1 MHTVREVRELL
12 RGRRLAA
19 ALLCALLA
27 AVTVAVEPPGWLAGA
42 AASDQSGGS
51 QDPPPAPTTSA
62 PAPTTSASASASA
75 SVGSLSGLRA
85 LLADGSISLSWR
97 APDDN
102 DDISKYQYQI
112 KTMGAGGDYG
122 EWTDISGSGASTT
135 GGTISNVAGSERRN
149 VRVRAVNAAGSSIY
163 YGVASTDVS
172 DAPSGLRASL
182 SGGSVS
188 LSWDD
193 PGDDSIDSYWYRIK
207 KAGAGNTYSALIE
220 IDDSDASTTS
230 ATIIVTGQGRRIVE
244 LQARP
249 ATHPGWGAIYK
260 SAAASTGPPD
270 APSGLRASLSGSSV
284 SLSWDNPSDA
294 AITKYQY
301 RIKTMGVD
309 SDYGVWTDIGGSS
322 ASTTRATIT
331 VTGSG
336 RRNVH
341 LRAVNAEGSGSHAV
355 ASTGAP
361 GVPSGLKAVMVS
373 GGSVVLSWDD
383 PGDDSIASYQYR
395 IRNISTKSAYG
406 NWTDISGSNAST
418 TGHTLTVTG
427 SGRRVVQLRA
437 RNGGGFGNPASASNG
452 PPAQMSGF
460 TTPGGQAWGVEGGI
474 SGLNAAAT
482 SPKRTIVVNWSD
494 PGDDS
499 IIKYQYRFRT
509 QSIPSGGYHRPVDI
523 PGSGPSTTSHT
534 FVLPTPEMYRVVMWA
549 VNSAGQGHGV
559 NVNMRPVWP
568 ALATPSGLSASLSG
582 NSVSLSWDNP
592 FDGSIYKY
600 QYRIKK
606 VGTASAYSSWTDI
619 AGSNADTTS
628 ATITVTGS
636 ERRIVQ
642 LRALRRSLGDPSSPA
657 TASTGA
663 PARPDPSKFSTSDGA
678 VAAGG
683 YNVLNAPAS
692 SPKGS
697 IVVNWVAPGDDSI
710 LKYQYRFRAQSRPE
724 SYSQWIDLPG
734 SGASTTTHKFVFPT
748 PEMHRVRLRAVN
760 SAGPGGATTFNMK
773 PAWPALASPSG
784 LSASLSGNSVSLS
797 WDSPFDGS
805 IYKYQYR
812 IKKVGASSAYN
823 SWTDISGSNAD
834 TTSATVTVSVTGS
847 ERRVVQLRALRRS
860 LGDPSSPATASTGL
874 PAVPSGFASPG
885 GSSSG
890 SGSGLVLTAAASSS
904 KGSVGVSWSDPG
916 DDSILKYQYQFKAPN
931 VQGDSQWIDIPGSGA
946 STTTHT
952 FVFPT
957 PDMYRI
963 RLRAVNSA
971 GAASQTFN
979 VKPSWP
985 ALTAPSGLRAVLNG
999 SSVTLSWDNPFDHS
1013 IEKYQYRIKTVGA
1026 GNVYGSWTD
1035 IADSNSSTTS
1045 HTISVTGSGQRDVQL
1060 RALRHDEVGGPGAS
1074 ATALTTAPPAT
1085 PAPTPLLA
1093 PGAAPSGLKASG
1105 GNGVIDLFWSNPGD
1119 TTING
1124 YQYRIRPHSDRSFG
1138 EWQSIPG
1145 SGASTVSYTIPNL
1158 AATGGYHIRLRAGNA
1173 AGWGRYEYTNAWTNV
1188 THSLTGVAATP
1199 GDGSFTLTWDAPLTR
1214 YGITGYRYGYTR
1226 IADPKSWTG
1235 WLSLPGSAR
1244 SHTVTGLTNE
1254 SKYEIWIKA
1263 VSAAGESNPGLAR
1276 VTPTATTAPSG

>member
-1 MHTVREVRELL
+1 MHTAQKVREQL

-27 AVTVAVEPPGWLAGA
+27 AVTVAVEPPGQPAG

-51 QDPPPAPTTSA
+51 QDPPAAPTTSA
-62 PAPTTSASASASA
+62 PAEI
-75 SVGSLSGLRA
+75 SVGSLSRLRA
-85 LLADGSISLSWR
+85 SLSGGSVSLSWW
-97 APDDN
+97 APEN
-102 DDISKYQYQI
+102 NSAISKYQYQI

-149 VRVRAVNAAGSSIY
+149 VRVRAVNAAGASLY

-182 SGGSVS
+182 AGGSVS

-193 PGDDSIDSYWYRIK
+193 PDDDFIDSYWYRIK
-207 KAGAGNTYSALIE
+207 KAGAGNAYSDLVE
-220 IDDSDASTTS
+220 IADSGASTTS
-230 ATIIVTGQGRRIVE
+230 ATISVTGQGRRIVE

-249 ATHPGWGAIYK
+249 AVHPGWGAIYK

-270 APSGLRASLSGSSV
+270 APSTLSASLSGSAV
-284 SLSWDNPSDA
+284 SLSWNNPSDA

-341 LRAVNAEGSGSHAV
+341 LRAVNAEGSGGHAV
-355 ASTGAP
+355 ASTG
-361 GVPSGLKAVMVS
+361 VPSVPSRLKAVLVS

-383 PGDDSIASYQYR
+383 PGDDSIGSYQYR
-395 IRNISTKSAYG
+395 IRNISTGSAYG
-406 NWTDISGSNAST
+406 NWTDIGSSNAST
-418 TGHTLTVTG
+418 TGHTLAVTG

-437 RNGGGFGNPASASNG
+437 RNSGGPGSPASASNG

-474 SGLNAAAT
+474 SGLTAAAT
-482 SPKRTIVVNWSD
+482 STKRTIVVNWSD

-499 IIKYQYRFRT
+499 IIKYQYRFRA
-509 QSIPSGGYHRPVDI
+509 QSIRVGGYHRPVDI

-549 VNSAGQGHGV
+549 INSAGQGHGV

-568 ALATPSGLSASLSG
+568 ALAAPSGLSASLSG

-600 QYRIKK
+600 QYRLKT
-606 VGTASAYSSWTDI
+606 VGAASTYSSWTDLS
-619 AGSNADTTS
+619 GSNADTTS
-628 ATITVTGS
+628 ATVTVTGS

-657 TASTGA
+657 TASTGP

-678 VAAGG
+678 VAAGE
-683 YNVLNAPAS
+683 YNVLNALAS

-724 SYSQWIDLPG
+724 SYSQWIDIPG
-734 SGASTTTHKFVFPT
+734 SGASTTTHTFVFPT

-760 SAGPGGATTFNMK
+760 SAGPGGVTTFNMK
-773 PAWPALASPSG
+773 PAWPALAVPSG

-797 WDSPFDGS
+797 WDNPFDGS

-812 IKKVGASSAYN
+812 IKKVGAASAYS
-823 SWTDISGSNAD
+823 SWTDIASSNAD
-834 TTSATVTVSVTGS
+834 TTSATVTVTGS
-847 ERRVVQLRALRRS
+847 ERRIVQLRALRRS
-860 LGDPSSPATASTGL
+860 LGDPSSPATASTGP
-874 PAVPSGFASPG
+874 PAQPSGFASPG

-890 SGSGLVLTAAASSS
+890 SGSGIVLTAATSSS
-904 KGSVGVSWSDPG
+904 KGSVGVSWSAPG

-931 VQGDSQWIDIPGSGA
+931 VLEDSQWIDIPGSEA

-985 ALTAPSGLRAVLNG
+985 ALAAPSGLGAVLNG
-999 SSVTLSWDNPFDHS
+999 SSVTLSWDKSFDHS

-1035 IADSNSSTTS
+1035 IADSNNSTAS

-1060 RALRHDEVGGPGAS
+1060 RALRYDQVGGLGAS
-1074 ATALTTAPPAT
+1074 ATALTTAPPVT

-1093 PGAAPSGLKASG
+1093 PGTPSNLRASG
-1105 GNGVIDLFWSNPGD
+1105 GNGVIDLFWSDPGD
-1119 TTING
+1119 ATING
-1124 YQYRIRPHSDRSFG
+1124 YQYQILPPSERSFG

-1145 SGASTVSYTIPNL
+1145 SGASTTKHRISGLVVNN
-1158 AATGGYHIRLRAGNA
+1158 GYGIRLRAGNA
-1173 AGWGRYEYTNAWTNV
+1173 AGWGRYRGTGATTGL
-1188 THSLTGVAATP
+1188 THSPSRVVVTS
-1199 GDGSFTLTWDAPLTR
+1199 GDGSFTVTWDAPEAS
-1214 YGITGYRYGYTR
+1214 YGITGYRYAYTR
-1226 IADPKSWTG
+1226 VADPKSWTG

-1244 SHTVTGLTNE
+1244 SHTVTGLTNG
-1254 SKYEIWIKA
+1254 SQYEILLKA
-1263 VSAAGESNPGLAR
+1263 VSAAGESAFLTRYA
-1276 VTPTATTAPSG
+1276 TPTAATSPSG

>member
-1 MHTVREVRELL
+1 MHTVRKVREQL
-12 RGRRLAA
+12 RGRQLAVA
-19 ALLCALLA
+19 ALLCVLLA
-27 AVTVAVEPPGWLAGA
+27 AVTVAVEPPGRLAG

-62 PAPTTSASASASA
+62 AAEI
-75 SVGSLSGLRA
+75 SVGSLSRLRA
-85 LLADGSISLSWR
+85 SLVGGLVSVTW
-97 APDDN
+97 DDPGN
-102 DDISKYQYQI
+102 DAISKYQYQI
-112 KTMGAGGDYG
+112 KTMGAGGAYG
-122 EWTDISGSGASTT
+122 AWTDVPGSGASTIIH
-135 GGTISNVAGSERRN
+135 TIAVTGSERRN
-149 VRVRAVNAAGSSIY
+149 VRVRAVNATGASLY

-193 PGDDSIDSYWYRIK
+193 PGDDFIDSYWYRIR
-207 KAGAGNTYSALIE
+207 KAGAGNAYSALTE
-220 IDDSDASTTS
+220 IADSDDSTTS
-230 ATIIVTGQGRRIVE
+230 ATISVTGAGRRIVE

-249 ATHPGWGAIYK
+249 AVHPGWGAIYK
-260 SAAASTGPPD
+260 SAVASTGPPD
-270 APSGLRASLSGSSV
+270 APSTLRASLSGSAV

-309 SDYGVWTDIGGSS
+309 SDYGVWTDISNSG
-322 ASTTRATIT
+322 ASTVSYAIAT
-331 VTGSG
+331 TGSG
-336 RRNVH
+336 RRNVQV
-341 LRAVNAEGSGSHAV
+341 RAVNAEGSGSHAV
-355 ASTGAP
+355 ASTG
-361 GVPSGLKAVMVS
+361 VPAVPLGLKAVMVS
-373 GGSVVLSWDD
+373 GGSVVLNWDD

-406 NWTDISGSNAST
+406 NWTDIGGSNAST

-437 RNGGGFGNPASASNG
+437 RNGGGFGSPASASNG

-460 TTPGGQAWGVEGGI
+460 TTPGGQAWGVEDET

-482 SPKRTIVVNWSD
+482 STKRTIVVNWVA

-499 IIKYQYRFRT
+499 IIKYQYSFRA
-509 QSIPSGGYHRPVDI
+509 QSIRARGYHRPVDL

-549 VNSAGQGHGV
+549 VNSAGPGRSV
-559 NVNMRPVWP
+559 NINMRPVWP
-568 ALATPSGLSASLSG
+568 ALAAPSGLSASLSG
-582 NSVSLSWDNP
+582 SSVSLNWDNP

-619 AGSNADTTS
+619 SGSNADTTS

-657 TASTGA
+657 
-663 PARPDPSKFSTSDGA
+663 
-678 VAAGG
+678 
-683 YNVLNAPAS
+683 
-692 SPKGS
+692 
-697 IVVNWVAPGDDSI
+697 
-710 LKYQYRFRAQSRPE
+710 
-724 SYSQWIDLPG
+724 
-734 SGASTTTHKFVFPT
+734 
-748 PEMHRVRLRAVN
+748 M
-760 SAGPGGATTFNMK
+760 
-773 PAWPALASPSG
+773 
-784 LSASLSGNSVSLS
+784 
-797 WDSPFDGS
+797 
-805 IYKYQYR
+805 
-812 IKKVGASSAYN
+812 
-823 SWTDISGSNAD
+823 
-834 TTSATVTVSVTGS
+834 
-847 ERRVVQLRALRRS
+847 
-860 LGDPSSPATASTGL
+860 ASTGL

-890 SGSGLVLTAAASSS
+890 SGSGIVLTAATSSS
-904 KGSVGVSWSDPG
+904 KGSVGVSWSAPG

-931 VQGDSQWIDIPGSGA
+931 VLEDSQWIDIPGSEA

-985 ALTAPSGLRAVLNG
+985 ALAAPSGLRAVLNG
-999 SSVTLSWDNPFDHS
+999 SSVTLSWNNPFDHS

-1035 IADSNSSTTS
+1035 IAGSKRSTTS
-1045 HTISVTGSGQRDVQL
+1045 HTISVTGSAQRDVQL
-1060 RALRHDEVGGPGAS
+1060 RALRYDQVGGLGAS

-1093 PGAAPSGLKASG
+1093 PDRPSGLKASG

-1119 TTING
+1119 ATITG
-1124 YQYRIRPHSDRSFG
+1124 YQYRIRLSSERSYG
-1138 EWQSIPG
+1138 EWQSIPS
-1145 SGASTVSYTIPNL
+1145 SGASTVSYTIPSL
-1158 AATGGYHIRLRAGNA
+1158 AAKQGYVIRLRAGNA
-1173 AGWGRYEYTNAWTNV
+1173 AGWSHYMSMHASTNV
-1188 THSLTGVAATP
+1188 THSPTGMTAAA

-1226 IADPKSWTG
+1226 LADPKSWTG

-1244 SHTVTGLTNE
+1244 SHTVTGLTNG
-1254 SKYEIWIKA
+1254 SRYEIWLKA
-1263 VSAAGESNPGLAR
+1263 VSAAGESSSRWVR
-1276 VTPTATTAPSG
+1276 VTPTSTTSPSSSGEDPDSGPGPGAVNPLSTTAPSG